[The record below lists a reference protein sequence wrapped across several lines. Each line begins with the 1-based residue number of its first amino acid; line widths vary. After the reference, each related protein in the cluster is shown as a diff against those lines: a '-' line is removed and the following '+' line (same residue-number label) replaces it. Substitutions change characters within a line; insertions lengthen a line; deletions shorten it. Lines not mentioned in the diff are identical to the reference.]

1 MELDGK
7 KLPPKQGDIHLLA
20 LKKMVSDFNISCR
33 FIETDEYQ
41 TVFEMRHANYVD
53 IGVVNR
59 LYGNEKKAEYSGGGR
74 HGRTAESSQKY
85 YANAGLHG

>member
-1 MELDGK
+1 
-7 KLPPKQGDIHLLA
+7 LA
-20 LKKMVSDFNISCR
+20 LRKMVSDFNTSCR

-59 LYGNEKKAEYSGGGR
+59 LYGNEKKSRVFWWWTTWKNSGI
-74 HGRTAESSQKY
+74 
-85 YANAGLHG
+85 